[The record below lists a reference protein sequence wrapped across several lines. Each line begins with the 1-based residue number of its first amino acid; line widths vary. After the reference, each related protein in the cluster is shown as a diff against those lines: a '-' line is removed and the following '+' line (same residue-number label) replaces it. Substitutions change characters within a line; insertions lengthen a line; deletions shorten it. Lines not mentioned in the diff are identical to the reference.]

1 MKSKLLI
8 IIALICFGCEK
19 SLPLQNNLLTSDDL
33 VIHEDT
39 LIVDT
44 EDTLIVDTEVELS
57 YQLGR
62 DIYKF
67 SCAACHLSPDG
78 RDIIMFGSS
87 DPIELADSIIS
98 RSLGHVQ
105 LDSAKQ
111 IEFYLSQL
119 QYELGITPNNNAPV
133 IPTPV
138 GDIPTAVWSGQELST
153 ELIESWNFKNIEVS
167 FDSPRW
173 FDNKSNLDWI
183 PGDTISSFGRGEV
196 RNRFQEYLDD
206 PSLARLES
214 LIIEADQNLT
224 QGERHPGEYDYW
236 DFKTSF
242 ENARWLSVLYMQHV
256 FSNPSVNIEDSEIG
270 IDMLW
275 RPGDIA
281 RRSGTGDLTGELDNR
296 VLNGIS
302 WMYYSWLYDE
312 GYKRGDFESSYLCND
327 LHEYGLT
334 HLALL
339 VNLKNLVTRGPN
351 TRDPFWDLAHLV
363 NMNYQPGELYYQS
376 VSFGIE
382 YILDRLNNDYEN
394 IRLNENDKQEIT
406 KAFNDDRVLMNIP
419 GALIS
424 EEQKQELHDR
434 LLSIISLL

>member
-8 IIALICFGCEK
+8 ILLCFGCDK
-19 SLPLQNNLLTSDDL
+19 SLPFQNQPPILDDFDIQADTL
-33 VIHEDT
+33 IVIHDDT
-39 LIVDT
+39 LIVDM
-44 EDTLIVDTEVELS
+44 EEEEIEYS

-67 SCAACHLSPDG
+67 SCAVCHLSPDG
-78 RDIIMFGSS
+78 SDIIRFGRSN
-87 DPIELADSIIS
+87 PIEQADSIIS
-98 RSLGHVQ
+98 RALGHVS

-111 IEFYLSQL
+111 VEFYLNQL
-119 QYELGITPNNNAPV
+119 QEELGITPNDNAPV
-133 IPTPV
+133 IPRPV
-138 GDIPTAVWSGQELST
+138 GDIPTAVWSGQELFT
-153 ELIESWNFKNIEVS
+153 ELIESWNFKNIEIS

-173 FDNKSNLDWI
+173 FDNESNTDWI
-183 PGDTISSFGRGEV
+183 PEDTIISFGRGEV
-196 RNRFQEYLDD
+196 RYRFQEYLDD

-236 DFKTSF
+236 DFERSF
-242 ENARWLSVLYMQHV
+242 DNARWLSVLYMQHV

-270 IDMLW
+270 IDILW

-281 RRSGTGDLTGELDNR
+281 RRSSTGAISEELDNR

-312 GYKRGDFESSYLCND
+312 GYKRGDFESGYLCGQ
-327 LHEYGLT
+327 LHQYGST

-351 TRDPFWDLAHLV
+351 LITPFMDLAQLV
-363 NMNYQPGELYYQS
+363 NMNYQPGDLYYQS

-394 IRLNENDKQEIT
+394 IQVDDNAKGEIIG
-406 KAFNDDRVLMNIP
+406 AYNGWVLTNIP

-424 EEQKQELHDR
+424 EEQKQELHDK
-434 LLSIISLL
+434 LLSIIPLL